1 MNNRSTWMTVLGVVL
16 SVACRTGECGRTTL
30 TTDTGVPGRYVVRLV
45 EHMYDPFGQ
54 EFGIHVT
61 CRMCHSTSDE
71 CTYVPANKVVA
82 SGGVSSS
89 VTRGTVVWKLAPGAP
104 PQRPPATLSA
114 EVTCP
119 GLSASYYDR
128 PGGVSMQPREYG
140 GGAGNP
146 TVTVNGPGGVW
157 GAVPAWRDLYPA
169 GWDLKIHADGSG
181 PGATATPVKVSLSY
195 PEVVVLDGRGKE
207 AQVIYDIEG
216 NGELLVVM
224 DGVPAELACVRRSDR
239 VGLHSGLPFAL
250 WPGDGISCTN
260 QKVGPGQTNGIIAVT
275 AMIK

>member
-1 MNNRSTWMTVLGVVL
+1 MTVLGVVL

-45 EHMYDPFGQ
+45 ERMYEPFGL
-54 EFGIHVT
+54 EFGINVH
-61 CRMCHSTSDE
+61 CRMCHGASDE
-71 CTYVPANKVVA
+71 CTYVPADKIVA
-82 SGGVSSS
+82 SGGISSS
-89 VTRGTVVWKLAPGAP
+89 VNINSGNVVWRLAAGAP
-104 PQRPPATLSA
+104 PQRPPATLSVD
-114 EVTCP
+114 VTCSGP
-119 GLSASYYDR
+119 SAGYYNR
-128 PGGVSMQPREYG
+128 PGGVSMQPREYS

-157 GAVPAWRDLYPA
+157 GAVPAWRDVYPA
-169 GWDLKIHADGSG
+169 GWDLKIHADGTG

-195 PEVVVLDGRGKE
+195 PEVVVLAGRGKE

-216 NGELLVVM
+216 DGELLVVM

-250 WPGDGISCTN
+250 WPGDSVSCTN

>member
-1 MNNRSTWMTVLGVVL
+1 MTVLGVVL

-54 EFGIHVT
+54 EFGIHVS
-61 CRMCHSTSDE
+61 CRMCHSASDE
-71 CTYVPANKVVA
+71 CTYVDVKKVVA

-89 VTRGTVVWKLAPGAP
+89 VTRGTVVWHIAPGAP
-104 PQRPPATLSA
+104 PQRSPATLSA

-119 GLSASYYDR
+119 GPSASYYNR
-128 PGGVSMQPREYG
+128 PGGVSMQPRAYG

-169 GWDLKIHADGSG
+169 GWELKIHADGSG

-207 AQVIYDIEG
+207 AQVIYDVEG

-260 QKVGPGQTNGIIAVT
+260 QKVGPGQTTGVIAVT